1 MDVFHDI
8 THRGMFV
15 AKVYG
20 FSCFVSY
27 GKRFE
32 CNKEASLRSLTVFF
46 LKCALFGNGQESS
59 DGEVVISPSFIK
71 NRGFI
76 QDMIQNSEDT
86 KQNKTKQNQKK
97 ERNQVKKQITNHR
110 LTALYYSISFVL
122 ISVK

>member
-59 DGEVVISPSFIK
+59 DGDVVISPSFILK
-71 NRGFI
+71 NRGLI

-86 KQNKTKQNQKK
+86 KQNKTKPK
-97 ERNQVKKQITNHR
+97 ERKKLSKQTNH
-110 LTALYYSISFVL
+110 
-122 ISVK
+122 